1 MLEIHIERNIVQ
13 DMKPSMISFPLVPI
27 REMMLRLS
35 LRWNPQCST
44 AMDMMRLAT
53 NIMLVLLR

>member
-1 MLEIHIERNIVQ
+1 MERNIVQ

-27 REMMLRLS
+27 KEMMLRLS
-35 LRWNPQCST
+35 LLWNPQCST